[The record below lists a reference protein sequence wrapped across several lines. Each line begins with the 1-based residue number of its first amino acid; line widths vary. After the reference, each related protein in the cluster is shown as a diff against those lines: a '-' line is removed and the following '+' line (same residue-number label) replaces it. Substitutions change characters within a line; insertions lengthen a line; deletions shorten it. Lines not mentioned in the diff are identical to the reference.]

1 MYLQTSLGET
11 GLLEAVD
18 LECVR
23 GDRPL
28 FSHLSFRLKP
38 GELMHVTGVNGSG
51 KTTLLRTLCGLT
63 HAAAGEVRWNGSTI
77 QELGDD
83 YRSQLAYVGHS
94 NGIQGEL
101 TAEENLRAA
110 ACLGTATETTRIQ
123 ETLERLGLAPYRHFP
138 SKVLSQGQKRRLA
151 LARLAILRKSLW
163 ILDEPLSAL
172 DVNSVVLMTEILMEH
187 LARDGMIIMTSHQ
200 EIGVETKIM
209 LQLKLD

>member
-1 MYLQTSLGET
+1 M
-11 GLLEAVD
+11 LEAVD

-63 HAAAGEVRWNGSTI
+63 HAATGEVRWNGSTI
-77 QELGDD
+77 HELGDD
-83 YRSQLAYVGHS
+83 YRSQLAHVGHS

-110 ACLGTATETTRIQ
+110 ACLGTAADTTRIQ

-187 LARDGMIIMTSHQ
+187 LARDGLIIMTSHQ
-200 EIGVETKIM
+200 EIGVETKTM
-209 LQLKLD
+209 LQLQLD

>member
-1 MYLQTSLGET
+1 
-11 GLLEAVD
+11 LLEAVD

-63 HAAAGEVRWNGSTI
+63 HAAMGQVRWNGSTI

-83 YRSQLAYVGHS
+83 YRNQLAYVGHS

-110 ACLGTATETTRIQ
+110 ACLGGAAETMRIP

-138 SKVLSQGQKRRLA
+138 SKVLSQGQKRRLG
-151 LARLAILRKSLW
+151 LARLVILRKSLW

-172 DVNSVVLMTEILMEH
+172 DVNSVALMTEIMLEH
-187 LARDGMIIMTSHQ
+187 LARNGLVIMTSHQ

>member
-1 MYLQTSLGET
+1 
-11 GLLEAVD
+11 LLEAVD

-23 GDRPL
+23 GDRSL

-63 HAAAGEVRWNGSTI
+63 HAATGEVRWNGSTI

-110 ACLGTATETTRIQ
+110 ACLGTAADTTRIQ

-138 SKVLSQGQKRRLA
+138 SKVLSQGQKRRLG
-151 LARLAILRKSLW
+151 LARLSILRKPLW

-187 LARDGMIIMTSHQ
+187 LARDGLIIMTSHQ
-200 EIGVETKIM
+200 EIGIETKTM
-209 LQLKLD
+209 LQLQLD

>member
-1 MYLQTSLGET
+1 MYLQPSLGET
-11 GLLEAVD
+11 GLLEAVN

-28 FSHLSFRLKP
+28 FSQLSFRLKP

-110 ACLGTATETTRIQ
+110 ACLGIAVDTTRIQ

-209 LQLKLD
+209 LQLKID

>member
-1 MYLQTSLGET
+1 
-11 GLLEAVD
+11 LLEAVD

-63 HAAAGEVRWNGSTI
+63 HAATGSVLWNGSTI

-110 ACLGTATETTRIQ
+110 ACLGTAADTTRIQ

-138 SKVLSQGQKRRLA
+138 SKVLSQGQKRRLG
-151 LARLAILRKSLW
+151 LARLVILRKSLW
-163 ILDEPLSAL
+163 ILDEPLSAR
-172 DVNSVVLMTEILMEH
+172 DVNSVALMTEILMEH
-187 LARDGMIIMTSHQ
+187 LARDGLIIMTSHQ
-200 EIGVETKIM
+200 EIGVETETR
-209 LQLKLD
+209 LQLQLD

>member
-1 MYLQTSLGET
+1 M
-11 GLLEAVD
+11 LEAVD

-28 FSHLSFRLKP
+28 FSQLSFRLKP

-63 HAAAGEVRWNGSTI
+63 HAATGEVRWNGSTI

-110 ACLGTATETTRIQ
+110 ACLGTATETTRIP

-209 LQLKLD
+209 LQLQLD

>member
-1 MYLQTSLGET
+1 M
-11 GLLEAVD
+11 LEAVD

-63 HAAAGEVRWNGSTI
+63 HAAAG
-77 QELGDD
+77 DD
-83 YRSQLAYVGHS
+83 YRSQLAHVGHS

-110 ACLGTATETTRIQ
+110 ACLGTAADTTRIQ

-187 LARDGMIIMTSHQ
+187 LARDGLIIMTSHQ
-200 EIGVETKIM
+200 EIGVETKTM
-209 LQLKLD
+209 LQLQLD

>member
-1 MYLQTSLGET
+1 
-11 GLLEAVD
+11 LLEAVD

-28 FSHLSFRLKP
+28 FSHLSFRLKL

-110 ACLGTATETTRIQ
+110 ACLGTATETTRIP

>member
-1 MYLQTSLGET
+1 
-11 GLLEAVD
+11 LLEAVD

-63 HAAAGEVRWNGSTI
+63 HAATGSVLWNGSTI

-110 ACLGTATETTRIQ
+110 ACLGTAADTTRIP

-151 LARLAILRKSLW
+151 LARLAILRKPLW

-172 DVNSVVLMTEILMEH
+172 DVNSVALMTEILLEH
-187 LARDGMIIMTSHQ
+187 LARDGMIVMTSHQ
-200 EIGVETKIM
+200 EIGVETKTI
-209 LQLKLD
+209 LQLQLG